1 MASRGNSALRPG
13 GGYGTITKKRSAGG
27 RRTWEA
33 SMNGLFEII
42 LGIVV
47 EGEVMANGAS
57 RRASWPVRIALSLF
71 VAALAAVALAAAVLL
86 ILVGTDSGTA
96 WMCILG
102 LVLLVCFF
110 LGCFIRVRDVR
121 AKYRAILA
129 ARALESGET
138 EKTDAP

>member
-1 MASRGNSALRPG
+1 
-13 GGYGTITKKRSAGG
+13 
-27 RRTWEA
+27 
-33 SMNGLFEII
+33 MNGLFEVI